1 MREPSG
7 PTDAKATARAA
18 GRGVLSITAA
28 KVYFIFAGYAVQIA
42 LPRLLGSP
50 EAFGLYSAAMSIVSI
65 LNNVLIAATIQ
76 TVSKR
81 VSEDPTGAPESL
93 RQGLLLQLGI
103 GGALASTLLVSADVL
118 ATRVLLDPKLALLF
132 RIASGVVFAYAIY
145 ATLVGSLN
153 GRQQFQRQAGL
164 DMTYTTLR
172 TAGILGAAGL
182 GFGVAG
188 AIAGFTVAAGGVLAI
203 ALVVVGIGKRGAH
216 TPWKVWFAFM
226 APLWLYQLCLNLT
239 LQVDLTVLKRTV
251 AALALAEGQS
261 AVTAANL
268 ASRHAGF
275 YRAAQTFSFVPYQLL
290 LSVAFV
296 VFPMVSHAVAIG
308 DLDATRRY
316 IQNALRFSLIVL
328 LAIAAPVAGASA
340 GVMHIAYPDAY
351 LSGSDALSVS
361 SLGMACFA
369 LFVVGATILSG
380 AGRPGLAAAIAA
392 SSVVLVVVL
401 NLVFVHFVGIGEH
414 TLTAAASAT
423 SIASV
428 TALVAVAYSVHARFG
443 AFLARTTAARV
454 LVAAAVGFALAR
466 VVPSTSALGALG
478 ALCAGGVAYLVTL
491 FAVRELGP
499 ADVAYLRGVLARR
512 SR

>member
-1 MREPSG
+1 MNEPAPSS
-7 PTDAKATARAA
+7 DAKATAHAA

-50 EAFGLYSAAMSIVSI
+50 EKFGLYSAAMSIVSI

-81 VSEDPTGAPESL
+81 VSESPDTAAPTL
-93 RQGLLLQLGI
+93 RQALLLQVAV
-103 GGALASTLLVSADVL
+103 GGSLACALFASADLL
-118 ATRVLLDPKLALLF
+118 AARVLLDPLLAPLF
-132 RIASGVVFAYAIY
+132 RIASGVVLAYAVY

-153 GRQQFQRQAGL
+153 GRQLFQRQAGL

-172 TAGILGAAGL
+172 TAGILGAAAL
-182 GFGVAG
+182 GFGVIG
-188 AIAGFTVAAGGVLAI
+188 AIAGFTMAAGAVLAI
-203 ALVVVGIGKRGAH
+203 ALVVVGVGSAGPRSS
-216 TPWKVWFAFM
+216 WKTWFAFM
-226 APLWLYQLCLNLT
+226 APLWLYQLCLNLI

-251 AALALAEGQS
+251 ADIAREHGES
-261 AVTAANL
+261 VAAAADL

-316 IQNALRFSLIVL
+316 IHNALRFSLIVL
-328 LAIAAPVAGASA
+328 LAIAAPVAGASQ

-351 LSGSDALSVS
+351 LSGSDALSVL

-369 LFVVGATILSG
+369 LFVMGATILSG
-380 AGRPGLAAAIAA
+380 AGRPGLAAGIAA
-392 SSVVLVVVL
+392 VAVVLVVGL
-401 NLVFVHFVGIGEH
+401 NLVFVHMAGVGEH
-414 TLTAAASAT
+414 TLTAAATAT
-423 SIASV
+423 SVACV
-428 TALVAVAYSVHARFG
+428 AALTAVAYSVHARFG
-443 AFLARTTAARV
+443 AFLARATAVRV
-454 LVAAAVGFALAR
+454 LSAAAVGFVAAR
-466 VVPSTSALGALG
+466 VVPSGTALGALA
-478 ALCAGGVAYLVTL
+478 ALCAGGIAYLVAL
-491 FAVRELGP
+491 FVVRELT
-499 ADVAYLRGVLARR
+499 ATDVAYVRGILSRR
-512 SR
+512 KA